1 LKKVIP
7 GRDAA
12 RYRLL
17 LALFGTKIEK
27 ATIKNNNFH
36 LLPELLLARLLGLV
50 RDDGKTLRATR
61 KGMYYI
67 GFTMREFFN
76 SVSDLRKNFINKG
89 L

>member
-1 LKKVIP
+1 
-7 GRDAA
+7 
-12 RYRLL
+12 
-17 LALFGTKIEK
+17 
-27 ATIKNNNFH
+27 
-36 LLPELLLARLLGLV
+36 
-50 RDDGKTLRATR
+50 LRATR